1 MTEIINDDE
10 LFGIVSDAVVLA
22 LAAEPDQIRPDTKLL
37 EDLGAE
43 SIDFLDITFR
53 LEQMLPIRI
62 PRDDLIEQFEEVLG
76 EETVVDADRR
86 LTPLG
91 AYLIRE
97 RLAGIDSERVQPGL
111 PVDEI
116 VKLWTVQ
123 TWVEIAKRLL
133 ETLPEKCPE
142 CGGDPVAVKED
153 GRFHQVRCAS
163 CQAVISTTPG
173 DTLNQQW
180 LETERDK
187 PEVKELLA
195 NDRQSESAAVGFDAD
210 A

>member
-1 MTEIINDDE
+1 MAKIISDDE
-10 LFGIVSDAVVLA
+10 LFGYVREAIVLA
-22 LAAEPDQIRPDTKLL
+22 LAVEPDQVTPDTKLL

-76 EETVVDADRR
+76 EETLVDADRR

-123 TWVEIAKRLL
+123 TWVELSRRLL
-133 ETLPEKCPE
+133 DTLPDECPQ
-142 CGGDPVAVKED
+142 CGGEPVAVKD
-153 GRFHQVRCAS
+153 DDRINRVRCAS
-163 CQAVISTTPG
+163 CQDTISTIPG

-180 LETERDK
+180 LETERER

-195 NDRQSESAAVGFDAD
+195 ASRPSESAAVGHDTDA
-210 A
+210 